1 MKAISFGEIL
11 FDVIGDNE
19 HLGGAPFNL
28 AAHLSK
34 LGNDAWIVS
43 AVGRDDRGLRIKQA
57 AEILGVK
64 TDYLQE
70 NDFPTGYVQ
79 VMIDEAGKPTY
90 TIHEGVAYDNI
101 NKIDSDDQYDC
112 FCFGTLAQRSQIS
125 QTALFSTLEKLQAA
139 HVFYDVNL
147 RQNYYNREIIE
158 KSLNY
163 ASIVKLND
171 EEVAELASLL
181 FEEKLSEQDFCKRL
195 MEKYDL
201 KIVIV
206 TRGSAGCAV
215 YSGEKII
222 EVSGVKVN
230 VADTVGAGDAFSAAF
245 LHKFFETGD
254 LELSAMFANELGAYV
269 ASRAGAIPEYE
280 D

>member
-11 FDVIGDNE
+11 FDVIGDSE

-34 LGNDAWIVS
+34 LGNDTWIIS
-43 AVGRDDRGLRIKQA
+43 AIGRDDRGARIRQA
-57 AEILGVK
+57 AEVLGVK

-79 VMIDEAGKPTY
+79 VLIDDQGKPTY

-101 NKIDSDDQYDC
+101 EKIDTTDLYDC
-112 FCFGTLAQRSQIS
+112 FCFGTLAQRSPIS
-125 QTALFSTLEKLQAA
+125 QTALFSTLEKLRSE

-147 RQNYYNREIIE
+147 RQKYYNREIIE

-171 EEVAELASLL
+171 EEVEELSNLL
-181 FEEKLSEQDFCKRL
+181 FDKKLSEQDFCKRL
-195 MEKYDL
+195 AADFDL

-206 TRGSAGCAV
+206 TRGSEGCAV
-215 YSGEKII
+215 YSGDKII
-222 EVSGVKVN
+222 EVPGVKVN